1 MPLLETD
8 VSRYPSPR
16 LDGTLYST
24 NTRQILDYV
33 FLRLQPSIEENTRKR
48 QEFTNILT
56 TAKWSPWSN
65 FKNATKE
72 YVFFTKRRLALW
84 SESAVRAAVDMLKHT
99 QALEGLPAS
108 LQPFPVGR
116 SVRYSDRGGAIMFHV
131 KKRPNIFI
139 SVRGHEAFR
148 FRRFSSLLSLRALFL

>member
-1 MPLLETD
+1 MVAMVQFQERDKRVRFLHET
-8 VSRYPSPR
+8 
-16 LDGTLYST
+16 
-24 NTRQILDYV
+24 QI
-33 FLRLQPSIEENTRKR
+33 
-48 QEFTNILT
+48 
-56 TAKWSPWSN
+56 
-65 FKNATKE
+65 
-72 YVFFTKRRLALW
+72 
-84 SESAVRAAVDMLKHT
+84 SAVRAAVDMLKHT